1 MSIREEIKALQP
13 ETSDF
18 RKFGWVVG
26 AAFLLIG
33 WFLVWR
39 GHEWARYLM
48 YVGGALAVLGTVVPR
63 LLKPVYFGWMSMAVV
78 LGFFMTRVI
87 LTLFFFLVLTPVG
100 LFFKLIRR
108 DALHRKLDRSAT
120 SYWIEK
126 DYLIRDRTRLE
137 KFF

>member
-48 YVGGALAVLGTVVPR
+48 YAGGALVVLGTVVPR

-100 LFFKLIRR
+100 PVLQAHPPRR
-108 DALHRKLDRSAT
+108 TAPQAGPFRVELLDR
-120 SYWIEK
+120 EGVL
-126 DYLIRDRTRLE
+126 DP
-137 KFF
+137 